1 MISGYNNR
9 KNITMQHSIK
19 LLTGALLIITA
30 VAGCHKTDYSFGNIK
45 TPTGLN
51 VAAIVTGT
59 DSGNPN
65 GNGSGNVAITATA
78 TDALSYKIDYGD
90 GTNSLEPSGI
100 VTHKYTTTGTN
111 TYTITVNAIGTAGA
125 ITTISKQ
132 VTVFVAFSLPDDIM
146 QSLTNGSSRIWVTDH
161 DAPGHFGVGPNTEF
175 SPIWYSATPNS
186 REACAYDDEITFS
199 KDAANKV
206 FMTVDNKGASFSIGA
221 AASFYGLS
229 GGDDCYSLNAGGTKQ
244 LSFMTATSGSTSANS
259 RQIEFIVP
267 GNGIINFGT
276 GGTKYEILSVTAST
290 ISLRNIGVDGNAWYQ
305 KLKVKP

>member
-1 MISGYNNR
+1 
-9 KNITMQHSIK
+9 MQKYIMG
-19 LLTGALLIITA
+19 LAILTAF

-51 VAAIVTGT
+51 VTAIVAGA

-65 GNGSGNVAITATA
+65 GNGSGNVAITVTA

-90 GTNSLEPSGI
+90 GTGSLEPSGI
-100 VTHKYTTTGTN
+100 VTHKYTGTGTS
-111 TYTITVNAIGTAGA
+111 TYTITVKAIGTAGA
-125 ITTISKQ
+125 MTSISKQ
-132 VTVFVAFSLPDDIM
+132 VTVFVAFSLPDDIL
-146 QSLTNGSSRIWVTDH
+146 QNLTNGSSRVWITDQ
-161 DAPGHFGVGPNTEF
+161 DASGHFGVGPNAEF
-175 SPIWYSATPNS
+175 SPIWYAASPNS

-199 KDAANKV
+199 KDAANRV
-206 FMTVDNKGASFSIGA
+206 FMTVDNKGASFSIA
-221 AASFYGLS
+221 VATSFYGLS

-276 GGTKYEILSVTAST
+276 GGTKYEILSVTEST
-290 ISLRNIGVDGNAWYQ
+290 MHLRNIGADGNAWYQ
-305 KLKVKP
+305 KLKVKS